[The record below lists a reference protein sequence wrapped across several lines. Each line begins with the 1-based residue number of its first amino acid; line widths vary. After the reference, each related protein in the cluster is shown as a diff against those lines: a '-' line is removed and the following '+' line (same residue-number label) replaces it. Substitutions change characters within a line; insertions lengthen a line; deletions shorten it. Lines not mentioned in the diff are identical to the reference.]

1 VRAIGI
7 DVHRDF
13 CEIAICE
20 EGEVRSAGRVAT
32 EPGALELLAR
42 SLAPTDR
49 VALEA
54 TGNALAIARI
64 LDPHVEQ
71 VVVADP
77 RPLRAMS
84 SAKAKTDR
92 LDARGLAELL
102 AGGLLN
108 PVWIGDEPIRALRRR
123 MSRRGQL
130 VRQRTRTKNEVHA
143 VLHRNL
149 KGRPPFSDVFGK
161 GGRRWLAALDLP
173 LDERQTVDGC
183 VRQIDFL
190 DAELEVIDRAI
201 AEHAL
206 GSPEVR
212 RLMTIPG
219 VDVTTAAALVAAI
232 GDIRRFPSPR
242 QLVSYLGLDPT
253 VRQSGSEPAKHGR
266 ISKQGNA
273 AVRAMLVE
281 AAWQAARTSGPLR
294 AFAERIRA
302 RRGGQVAAVAT
313 ARKLVVLVWH
323 LLASGQDYAFA
334 RPSLTRQKLRRLEL
348 RTGAPPLTG
357 QRPTKRIIPTK
368 QQRTAERELT
378 QQAEAAYRR
387 LVADWQISRPRKG
400 AGATQGRA
408 SSRPSMRQ
416 AARQTSKP
424 QRSAL

>member
-1 VRAIGI
+1 M
-7 DVHRDF
+7 
-13 CEIAICE
+13 
-20 EGEVRSAGRVAT
+20 AT

-54 TGNALAIARI
+54 TANALAIARI
-64 LDPHVEQ
+64 LEPHVAQ

-108 PVWIGDEPIRALRRR
+108 SVWLGDEPIRALRRR

-130 VRQRTRTKNEVHA
+130 VRQRTRAKNEVHA

-149 KGRPPFSDVFGK
+149 KSRPPVTDIFGK
-161 GGRRWLAALDLP
+161 VGRRWLSALELP

-190 DAELEVIDRAI
+190 DGELEVIDRAI

-232 GDIRRFPSPR
+232 GDVHRFPSPR

-281 AAWQAARTSGPLR
+281 AAWQAARTPGPLR

-302 RRGGQVAAVAT
+302 RRGKQVAAVAT

-323 LLASGQDYAFA
+323 LLAGGHDYAFA

-357 QRPTKRIIPTK
+357 KRPAKRIILTK
-368 QQRTAERELT
+368 QQRAAERELAE
-378 QQAEAAYRR
+378 QAETAYRR
-387 LVADWQISRPRKG
+387 LVADWRLSRPKEG
-400 AGATQGRA
+400 AGATPGRA
-408 SSRPSMRQ
+408 SSRPSTRQ
-416 AARQTSKP
+416 ATRQTSKP